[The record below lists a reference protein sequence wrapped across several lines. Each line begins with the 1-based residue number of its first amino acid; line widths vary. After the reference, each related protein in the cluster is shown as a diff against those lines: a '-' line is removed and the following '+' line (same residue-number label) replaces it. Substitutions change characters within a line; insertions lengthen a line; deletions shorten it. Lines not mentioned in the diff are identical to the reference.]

1 MKIHFALLDAP
12 FDAAPNADEA
22 HDYTATPHF
31 CCAANS
37 SDGVLPYLSNHQ
49 QGAERI
55 YKEHLTNPGK

>member
-37 SDGVLPYLSNHQ
+37 SDGVLP
-49 QGAERI
+49 I
-55 YKEHLTNPGK
+55 